1 MIRHKVTGMEAKTKI
16 ICTMGPAVSSLEKK
30 LALIDA
36 GMNVARINF
45 SHGTHKEHEAT
56 INDLKKAREI
66 KDVPMAIMLD
76 NQGPEVRVGK
86 MPDGGVKVHSGQK
99 LLISNKTCEGS
110 SKQFSLT
117 PEEIVDEL
125 EVGQTVLIDDGYIE
139 SKIVEKTAHGVV
151 IEIANDGVISS
162 RKGINIPNVDL
173 KLPSLTE
180 KDVEDIIFGCKH
192 DIDIIA
198 ASFVRC
204 AEDVLV
210 IKRLLMELGKSKV
223 LVIAKIESSLGVKN
237 FDSILQV
244 ADGIMVAR
252 GDLGVEVPLT
262 TVPKLQKMMIKKC
275 YSQAKICVTATQ
287 MLESMIHNPRPTRAE
302 VSDVANAIYD
312 STSAVM
318 LSGETAVGAYP
329 IETCKLMRDIA
340 SQAESD
346 FDYKAFFYSDSSH
359 QYNDISSSVALAAVR
374 TSYSA
379 NAKAV
384 FTFTSSGYTARVMSR
399 FRPQIPI
406 IALTEHIK
414 TYHQLSISW
423 GIVPALTKAA
433 QDVKDAFIHASCFAL
448 ARGIAHY
455 GDLVVVSAGSS
466 FGISG
471 TTNTMIV
478 RHIGDVIV
486 RGHVGHGKRVFGKA
500 FLLLSED
507 LDKKAITKNHI
518 VVINRC
524 EEGTLQLIEN
534 AQGIILQNSPDD
546 IDSVA
551 WVKKFAKERNIPY
564 ITRAD
569 GATALLHNDDE
580 ITLNPKRGLVFKGT
594 VPSDDE
600 IVARVCR
607 KS

>member
-1 MIRHKVTGMEAKTKI
+1 MHKVTGMIAKTKI
-16 ICTMGPAVSSLEKK
+16 ICTMGPAVASLEKK

-36 GMNVARINF
+36 GMNVGRINF
-45 SHGTHKEHEAT
+45 SHGTHVEHEAT

-76 NQGPEVRVGK
+76 NQGPEVRVGQ
-86 MPDGGVKVHSGQK
+86 MPEGGVKVKAGQK
-99 LLISNKTCEGS
+99 LLISNKTCEGTN
-110 SKQFSLT
+110 KKFSLT
-117 PEEIVDEL
+117 PEHVVDKL
-125 EVGQTVLIDDGYIE
+125 DIGQKVLIDDGYIE
-139 SKIVEKTAHGVV
+139 SKIVEKIADGVM
-151 IEIANDGVISS
+151 IEIVNDGVISS

-173 KLPSLTE
+173 SLPSLTE
-180 KDVEDIIFGCKH
+180 KDIEDIIFGCKQ

-198 ASFVRC
+198 ASFVRT

-210 IKRLLMELGKSKV
+210 IKRLLMELGKPKI
-223 LVIAKIESSLGVKN
+223 LVIAKIENSLGVKN

-262 TVPKLQKMMIKKC
+262 TVPRLQKMMIKKC

-329 IETCKLMRDIA
+329 IETCQLMQQIVR
-340 SQAESD
+340 QAESD
-346 FDYKAFFYSDSSH
+346 FDYEAFFYHDPAH
-359 QYNDISSSVALAAVR
+359 HYNDISSSVALAAVK

-384 FTFTSSGYTARVMSR
+384 FTFTSSGYTARAMSR
-399 FRPQIPI
+399 FRPKIPI
-406 IALTEHIK
+406 IALTEHVQ
-414 TYHQLSISW
+414 TYHQLAISW

-448 ARGIAHY
+448 SRGIAHY

-478 RHIGDVIV
+478 RHIGDVLV
-486 RGHVGHGKRVFGKA
+486 RGHAGHGKRVFGKA
-500 FLLLSED
+500 SLLLSED
-507 LDKKAITKNHI
+507 LDKKVLTKNHI
-518 VVINRC
+518 VVISRC
-524 EEGTLQLIEN
+524 EESTLKLIKN

-551 WVKKFAKERNIPY
+551 WVKKITKEYNIPY

-569 GATALLHNDDE
+569 GAMSLLHDNDE
-580 ITLNPKRGLVFKGT
+580 ITLDPRRGLIFKGT

>member
-1 MIRHKVTGMEAKTKI
+1 
-16 ICTMGPAVSSLEKK
+16 MGPAVAGLEKK

-45 SHGTHKEHEAT
+45 SHGTHEEHATT

-86 MPDGGVKVHSGQK
+86 MPEGGVKVKAGQK
-99 LLISNKTCEGS
+99 ILISKKQIEGS
-110 SKQFSLT
+110 NKQFSLR
-117 PEEIVDEL
+117 PDHVVDEL
-125 EVGQTVLIDDGYIE
+125 EVGQIVLIDDGYIE
-139 SKIVEKTAHGVV
+139 SKIVEKSADGIV
-151 IEIANDGVISS
+151 IEIGNDGVISS
-162 RKGINIPNVDL
+162 NKGINVPDVDL
-173 KLPSLTE
+173 SLPSLTE
-180 KDVEDIIFGCKH
+180 KDIEDIIFGCNQE
-192 DIDIIA
+192 IDVIA
-198 ASFVRC
+198 ASFVRT

-210 IKRLLMELGKSKV
+210 IKRLLMEIGKPKV

-275 YSQAKICVTATQ
+275 YSHAKICVTATQ

-329 IETCKLMRDIA
+329 IETCQLMQKIVK
-340 SQAESD
+340 QAESD
-346 FDYKAFFYSDSSH
+346 FDYEAFFYHDSTH

-384 FTFTSSGYTARVMSR
+384 FTFTSSGYTARVMAR

-406 IALTEHIK
+406 IALTEHIQ
-414 TYHQLSISW
+414 TYHQLSMSW

-448 ARGIAHY
+448 SRGIAHY
-455 GDLVVVSAGSS
+455 GDLVVVSAGSA

-478 RHIGDVIV
+478 RHIGDVLV
-486 RGHVGHGKRVFGKA
+486 RGHSGHGKRVFGKA
-500 FLLLSED
+500 SLLLSED
-507 LDKKAITKNHI
+507 LDQKVITKNHI

-524 EEGTLQLIEN
+524 EESTLTCLQN
-534 AQGIILQNSPDD
+534 AQGLILQNSPDD

-551 WVKKFAKERNIPY
+551 WVKKFTKEHNIPY

-569 GATALLHNDDE
+569 GAMSLLKNDDE
-580 ITLNPKRGLVFKGT
+580 ITLDPKRGLVFKGT

-600 IVARVCR
+600 IVARVCK